1 MRLRYALL
9 ALLTL
14 LLGALAVPQKSDA
27 DIMAEN
33 CAIAKNKL
41 NALTIKPRIRKMNDQ
56 GQLEVLSPEDLKTE
70 IDKARKEVEQ
80 YCGPKKPS

>member
-1 MRLRYALL
+1 MILRYILL
-9 ALLTL
+9 AFFPL
-14 LLGALAVPQKSDA
+14 LLGGLTTPQKSDA

-41 NALTIKPRIRKMNDQ
+41 NALTIKPRVRKMNEQ
-56 GQLEVLSPEDLKTE
+56 GQLEVLSPKDLKTE

-80 YCGPKKPS
+80 YCGPKQAS